1 MANLTRCEKGHFYD
15 TDKHR
20 TCPYCNQ
27 PTDVGATI
35 PVQQH
40 KLFEGNGKAG
50 EDSGETIGFYNDMPT
65 KPVVGWLVAIAGSE
79 IGKDFRLCSGRNYIG
94 RGRDMDVVLEGDQKV
109 SRNRHA
115 VILFDPRSQ
124 KTLCQPG
131 DSKELFYR
139 NDCVVTETV
148 ELQQGDVLT
157 IGDSQL
163 MFVPFCGALHS
174 WDKTE

>member
-20 TCPYCNQ
+20 TCPYCDQ
-27 PTDVGATI
+27 LAEVGATT
-35 PVQQH
+35 PVPQRNAIGGDIR
-40 KLFEGNGKAG
+40 KG
-50 EDSGETIGFYNDMPT
+50 EDAGKTIGYYSDMPT
-65 KPVVGWLVAIAGSE
+65 KPVVGWLVAIEGSE

-94 RGRDMDVVLEGDQKV
+94 RGKDMDVVLEGDPRV
-109 SRNRHA
+109 SRSKHA

-124 KTLCQPG
+124 KTLCQAG

-139 NDCVVTETV
+139 NDLVVTETV

-157 IGDSQL
+157 IGDSKL